1 MTTTEKK
8 WAYIKLIIFISSS
21 NKSNTISPINIRV
34 FKDVKWIMPSDLASL
49 LPPIFVPLIGIAMPA
64 VFIVLIGR
72 LITATE

>member
-1 MTTTEKK
+1 MQIN
-8 WAYIKLIIFISSS
+8 IKL
-21 NKSNTISPINIRV
+21 
-34 FKDVKWIMPSDLASL
+34 FKKFERIMPSDLANL

>member
-1 MTTTEKK
+1 MFYE
-8 WAYIKLIIFISSS
+8 F
-21 NKSNTISPINIRV
+21 
-34 FKDVKWIMPSDLASL
+34 MPSDLASL

>member
-1 MTTTEKK
+1 MFNE
-8 WAYIKLIIFISSS
+8 F
-21 NKSNTISPINIRV
+21 
-34 FKDVKWIMPSDLASL
+34 MPSDLSTL